1 MILSSI
7 LIFATVVTGEPTPI
21 STQIMLDRAGFSC
34 NFIDGVWGQKSER
47 AKELYAKSSIKPS
60 REPLFCTET
69 VTEAEI
75 ASLVKIPDT
84 PQEKAELDHMG
95 YESIQEMYSERGHVS
110 PRCLAKL
117 NPHITD
123 WENVPAGTKIKIPNF
138 NSIDSDL
145 DSWPRKKYDTRPE
158 ATLLKISLS
167 RYEITAFDAKGSII
181 AAFPCSIAANKAKR
195 PEAGELK
202 VVTTV
207 ARPNYTYSDG
217 KAKPTKYIYFPGPNC
232 PVGVAW
238 IGLDLPGYGIHG
250 TPNPATIGSAESHGC
265 FRLANWNAA
274 RLYSMVKIGCRVII
288 EE

>member
-1 MILSSI
+1 MILSS
-7 LIFATVVTGEPTPI
+7 LFLFAALSTHEPTPI

-34 NFIDGVWGQKSER
+34 NQIDGVWGAKSAR
-47 AKELYAKSSIKPS
+47 AKELYALSNIKPS
-60 REPLFCTET
+60 REPLLRTDI

-75 ASLVKIPDT
+75 ASLVKIPET
-84 PQEKAELDHMG
+84 PAEKAELDHMG
-95 YESIQEMYSERGHVS
+95 YESIKEMYAERGHVS
-110 PRCLAKL
+110 PRCLERLNSHIKDWANIKAGEKL
-117 NPHITD
+117 T
-123 WENVPAGTKIKIPNF
+123 IPNF
-138 NSIDSDL
+138 PSIDEDL

-167 RYEITAFDAKGSII
+167 RYEITAYDAKGNII
-181 AAFPCSIAANKAKR
+181 AVSPCSIAANKAKR